1 MKKLY
6 TSKEIKDKI
15 NSDDRIKIHE
25 IEKMLRH
32 LLMQYD
38 CLKWELDETRKL
50 AVDLRNYY
58 EGEPNSPDDFFPWE
72 KGSE

>member
-15 NSDDRIKIHE
+15 NSDDRIKNNE

-32 LLMQYD
+32 LLLQYD
-38 CLKWELDETRKL
+38 CIKWELDVTRKL
-50 AVDLRNYY
+50 AVNLRNYY
-58 EGEPNSPDDFFPWE
+58 EGVPNSPDDFFPWE
-72 KGSE
+72 KGSK